1 MEKLKLV
8 LKPPALKKGATIGII
23 APASP
28 LAQPE
33 YLKRGVEFWH
43 SRGYRVRTGTHISKT
58 AGYLA
63 GSDAERLADLHCM
76 FRDPEIAAIFCLR
89 GGYGSFRLLAGLDYD
104 LVFSHPKILVGYSD
118 ITALHLAFN
127 KITGLVTFHGP
138 MIYPELGGPVTD
150 PYTEKALFR
159 TLAATAPPGTIPMAP
174 ELPAP
179 VSIIPGQ
186 AEGTVTG
193 GNLSLVTATLGTP
206 VEIDTRGKIL
216 FLEEVDEAPYRLD
229 RMLTQL
235 QLAGK
240 LEEAAGIVFGYC
252 TRCDDKRR
260 GLTALE
266 VITARLKPLGRPCF
280 YGLPA
285 GHVKPQAT
293 LPLGIRARLDATACT
308 LTYLEA
314 ATAPI

>member
-43 SRGYRVRTGTHISKT
+43 SRGYRVRTGRHISKT

-240 LEEAAGIVFGYC
+240 LEEAAGIVFGHC
-252 TRCDDKRR
+252 TRCDDTRR

-266 VITARLKPLGRPCF
+266 VITTRLKPLGRPCF

-285 GHVKPQAT
+285 GHVQPQAT
-293 LPLGIRARLDATACT
+293 LPLGVRARLDATACT

-314 ATAPI
+314 ATAPV

>member
-1 MEKLKLV
+1 MEKSKPII
-8 LKPPALKKGATIGII
+8 KPPALKKGATIGII

-33 YLKRGVEFWH
+33 YLERGREFWR
-43 SRGYRVRTGTHISKT
+43 SRGYRVRTGTHINK
-58 AGYLA
+58 AA
-63 GSDAERLADLHCM
+63 GSPAGNDADRLSDLHLM
-76 FRDPEIAAIFCLR
+76 FRDPEIGAIICLR
-89 GGYGSFRLLAGLDYD
+89 GGYGSLRLLAGLDYE
-104 LVFSHPKILVGYSD
+104 LVLSRPKILVGYSD
-118 ITALHLAFN
+118 ITALHLALN

-138 MIYPELGGPVTD
+138 MIYPELGGPVPD

-159 TLAATAPPGTIPMAP
+159 ALAASGPPGTIPRAP
-174 ELPAP
+174 GLPAP
-179 VSIIPGQ
+179 VSIIPGK
-186 AEGTVTG
+186 AEGVVTG

-206 VEIDTRGKIL
+206 FEIDTRGKIL

-240 LEEAAGIVFGYC
+240 LEEATGIVFGHC
-252 TRCDDKRR
+252 TRCDDTRP

-285 GHVKPQAT
+285 GHIRPQAT
-293 LPLGIRARLDATACT
+293 LPLGIRARLDATTCT
-308 LTYLEA
+308 LTYLET
-314 ATAPI
+314 ATSPI